1 MQGPRTK
8 ASSPPQSRAR
18 AETRAEMAR
27 LLWLRTVGDRTE
39 VAEEVLAA
47 VVGLDEAEAACAP
60 RSVREDRQEVRRG
73 S

>member
-1 MQGPRTK
+1 
-8 ASSPPQSRAR
+8 
-18 AETRAEMAR
+18 MAR